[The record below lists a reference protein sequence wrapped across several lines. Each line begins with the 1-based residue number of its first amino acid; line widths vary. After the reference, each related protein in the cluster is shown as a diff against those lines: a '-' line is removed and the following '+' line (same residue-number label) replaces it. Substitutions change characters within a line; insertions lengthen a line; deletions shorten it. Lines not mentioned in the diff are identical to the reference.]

1 MVKEGGN
8 RHHLEMRMKKKSRS
22 FRKGAG
28 SESSPKEKKKEQKN
42 GREYIIM
49 AHDNMIERMSKRER
63 DTVYGVV

>member
-28 SESSPKEKKKEQKN
+28 SESSPKEKKKGTKEWK
-42 GREYIIM
+42 GI
-49 AHDNMIERMSKRER
+49 HH
-63 DTVYGVV
+63 YGT